1 MGKMVPGTIFS
12 RRGSVL
18 IVVVWVVTLLS
29 LLVAGLGSQGVF
41 ALGLTDRLDDQL
53 RLSYA
58 ARGGLSQALTLL
70 AQDPS
75 PSFDGTNEA
84 WIDDEQTFAR
94 QPVGEGWVTVSYPK
108 PDGTGTVY
116 GLVDEDRK
124 LNLNTAPEDVLERL
138 LIRAVGLRKDE
149 ADRLVDAI
157 LDWRDTDRE
166 QRPYGAEDFYYSG
179 YESKDGPF
187 ENLEELLLV
196 RGMSQAIYARI
207 IPSLTV
213 YGSGRVN
220 INTADAVVLQALGLS
235 KTGVN
240 GLVLYR
246 MGEDNM
252 EATADDR
259 VLTSPA
265 AFSGGELASYV
276 PAEDIN
282 RLAQLAQDEVVGV
295 GSEAFRMS
303 VTAEAEDV
311 RYPFTMECVVDR
323 KGRIAFFAEH

>member
-1 MGKMVPGTIFS
+1 MG

-29 LLVAGLGSQGVF
+29 LLVAGLGSQGAF
-41 ALGLTDRLDDQL
+41 ALGLTDRLGDQL

-58 ARGGLSQALTLL
+58 ARGGLAAALTLL

-75 PSFDGTNEA
+75 PSFDGTNEP

-108 PDGTGTVY
+108 PDGSGTAY
-116 GLVDEDRK
+116 GLIDEDRK
-124 LNLNTAPEDVLERL
+124 LNLTTAPEEALERL
-138 LIRAVGLRKDE
+138 LILAAGLRKDE
-149 ADRLVDAI
+149 ADRLTDAI
-157 LDWRDTDRE
+157 LDWRDADRE

-196 RGMSQAIYARI
+196 RGMSPAIAARVL
-207 IPSLTV
+207 PYLTV
-213 YGSGRVN
+213 YGSGAVN
-220 INTADAVVLQALGLS
+220 VNTAEAVVLQALSLS

-246 MGEDNM
+246 LGEDNM
-252 EATADDR
+252 EATEDDR
-259 VLTSPA
+259 VLTSTA
-265 AFSGGELASYV
+265 AFGGGELASYV
-276 PAEDIN
+276 PAEDLN
-282 RLAQLAQDEVVGV
+282 RLTQLAQDGVVGV

-303 VTAEAEDV
+303 ITAEAEDV
-311 RYPFTMECVVDR
+311 RYPVTMECVMDR
-323 KGRIAFFAEH
+323 KGRIAFFAER